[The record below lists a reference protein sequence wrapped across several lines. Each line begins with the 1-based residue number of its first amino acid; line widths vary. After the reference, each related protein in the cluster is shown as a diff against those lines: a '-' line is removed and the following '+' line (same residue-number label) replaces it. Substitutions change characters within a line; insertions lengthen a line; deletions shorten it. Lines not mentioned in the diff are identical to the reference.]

1 MKPAPFATPE
11 DEPEPVRIP
20 EECGQLLPPARR
32 PPTAVGTATPRPRDR
47 PGPPIPPKASR
58 LTRIAHSMF
67 GTGLLVGGIAL
78 ATLPALAAALGVG
91 MALLGA
97 EVIARAPPPSTN
109 ARREHDPLLAAVSLT
124 SACSWRRRPLR
135 EELCS

>member
-97 EVIARAPPPSTN
+97 DVIARAATDRGLIIAWRS
-109 ARREHDPLLAAVSLT
+109 RG
-124 SACSWRRRPLR
+124 RRRHQLMRGESTTRSLR
-135 EELCS
+135 RSA